1 MSDSFTPKL
10 GRIGWKQGTR
20 LDRYIN
26 KVMRA
31 AQTAGQVNG
40 NRSSGFTGSR
50 MGRGSA
56 FGTLAAAGLY
66 PGNQRRVIVKAR
78 FTRFKAGN
86 MGAARAHLR
95 YIQRDGV
102 TPEGAPGQFYS
113 RNLDDADSSA
123 FLNECEGDRH
133 QFRLIVSPEDGA
145 QLQDLKPFIRD
156 FMAQVER
163 DLETKLEW
171 VAVDHYNTGQPHTH
185 IVIRGKD
192 DRGQDLVIT
201 RDYMSHGFRM
211 RARELV
217 AMELGPELEYDMTM
231 KLARDVNAERL
242 TRLDRAI
249 LKHVDQGFLVVSAMP
264 PEDRQ
269 THASHMGRLKTLQ
282 SLGLAEEK
290 QTGVWQIA
298 PDIETKLRSLGHRG
312 DIIKTMHRVL
322 KEAGIERP
330 GSSFAMFDTAK
341 AGNRIV
347 GRVAGIGLTD
357 EITDRH
363 YVVVDGL
370 DGKVH
375 YADVGHLRPEFVP
388 EKGMIVA
395 IENHAGE
402 ENAQVRTRLRILSY
416 LNLERLTETEGAT
429 WLDKE
434 LLTSKPEHLSNSGCG
449 AEVRTA
455 LQQRRQWLVANA
467 LGRFSDADQ
476 FEPSRNMLHQL
487 RERDIRRASA
497 MMSAQ
502 VGLTH
507 VNVGESENITGT
519 YVRSA
524 HLASGKYAIVQNA
537 KQFTLVPWQPQ
548 MERFRGRAVFGP
560 CAARRHG
567 SSGRSAGP
575 PISQRRRKAAPLRAI
590 SRRRAASIIGLG
602 TAAMRGHL
610 STLSRASAGS
620 AVRRTPSRQAGT
632 RSVDKYRP
640 SL

>member
-20 LDRYIN
+20 LDSYIN
-26 KVMRA
+26 RVMRA
-31 AQTAGQVNG
+31 AQTAGHVYG
-40 NRSSGFTGSR
+40 KRSSGFTGSR

-66 PGNQRRVIVKAR
+66 PGGQRRVIVKAR
-78 FTRFKAGN
+78 FTKFKAGDI
-86 MGAARAHLR
+86 GAARAHLR

-102 TPEGAPGQFYS
+102 TPEGEPGQLYS
-113 RNLDDADSSA
+113 RDFDDADGSS

-156 FMAQVER
+156 FMAHVER
-163 DLETKLEW
+163 DLETKLDW

-192 DRGQDLVIT
+192 DVSQDLVIT
-201 RDYMSHGFRM
+201 RDYMSHGLRM

-217 AMELGPELEYDMTM
+217 TMELGPELEYDMTM
-231 KLARDVNAERL
+231 KLAREVNAERL
-242 TRLDRAI
+242 TRLDRSL

-282 SLGLAEEK
+282 SLGLADEK

-298 PDIETKLRSLGHRG
+298 SDIETKLRSLGQRG

-322 KEAGIERP
+322 GEAGIERS
-330 GSSFAMFDTAK
+330 GSSFSMFDTTK

-357 EITDRH
+357 EINDRH
-363 YVVVDGL
+363 YVVVDGV

-395 IENHAGE
+395 IENQLGGE
-402 ENAQVRTRLRILSY
+402 SAQARTRLRILSY
-416 LNLERLTETEGAT
+416 LNLERLSEAEGAT

-434 LLTSKPEHLSNSGCG
+434 LLTSKPEHLSNSGFG
-449 AEVRTA
+449 SDARMA

-467 LGRFSDADQ
+467 LGRFSDAEQ
-476 FEPSRNMLHQL
+476 FEPSSNLLHQL
-487 RERDIRRASA
+487 RERDIRRTSVIV
-497 MMSAQ
+497 SAQ
-502 VGLTH
+502 LELTH
-507 VNVGESENITGT
+507 VHAGEGESVSGT

-537 KQFTLVPWQPQ
+537 KEFTLVPWQPQ
-548 MERFRGRAVFGP
+548 MERFRGREIA
-560 CAARRHG
+560 
-567 SSGRSAGP
+567 
-575 PISQRRRKAAPLRAI
+575 
-590 SRRRAASIIGLG
+590 G
-602 TAAMRGHL
+602 TASVQGINWDWNQTRQRGV
-610 STLSRASAGS
+610 TL
-620 AVRRTPSRQAGT
+620 
-632 RSVDKYRP
+632 
-640 SL
+640 

>member
-1 MSDSFTPKL
+1 VSDSFTPKL

-20 LDRYIN
+20 LDSYIK

-31 AQTAGQVNG
+31 AQTAGHVYG
-40 NRSSGFTGSR
+40 KRSSGFTGSR

-66 PGNQRRVIVKAR
+66 PGGQRRVIVKAR
-78 FTRFKAGN
+78 FTKFKAGD

-95 YIQRDGV
+95 YIQRDSV
-102 TPEGAPGQFYS
+102 TPEGEPGQLYS
-113 RNLDDADSSA
+113 RDFDDADGSS

-145 QLQDLKPFIRD
+145 QLHDLKPFIRD

-163 DLETKLEW
+163 DLETKLDW

-192 DRGQDLVIT
+192 DLGQDLVIT

-217 AMELGPELEYDMTM
+217 TMELGPELEYDMTM
-231 KLARDVNAERL
+231 KLAREVNAERL
-242 TRLDRAI
+242 TRLDRSL

-282 SLGLAEEK
+282 TLGLADEK

-298 PDIETKLRSLGHRG
+298 SDIETKLRSLGQRG
-312 DIIKTMHRVL
+312 DIIKTMHRIL
-322 KEAGIERP
+322 GEAGIERS
-330 GSSFAMFDTAK
+330 GSSFSMFDNTK

-357 EITDRH
+357 EINDRH
-363 YVVVDGL
+363 YVVVDGV

-375 YADVGHLRPEFVP
+375 YADIGHLQPEFVP
-388 EKGMIVA
+388 DKGMVVA
-395 IENHAGE
+395 IDNHSGE
-402 ENAQVRTRLRILSY
+402 QDTQVRIRLRILSY
-416 LNLERLTETEGAT
+416 LNLERLAEADGAT

-434 LLTSKPEHLSNSGCG
+434 LLTAKPEHLSISGFG
-449 AEVRTA
+449 SDARTA

-467 LGRFSDADQ
+467 LGRFTDAQQ
-476 FEPSRNMLHQL
+476 FEPSRNLLHQL
-487 RERDIRRASA
+487 RERDLRRTSA

-502 VGLTH
+502 LGLTH
-507 VNVGESENITGT
+507 VHAGEGERVTGT
-519 YVRSA
+519 YLRSA
-524 HLASGKYAIVQNA
+524 HLASGKYAIMQNA
-537 KQFTLVPWQPQ
+537 KEFTLVPWQPQ
-548 MERFRGRAVFGP
+548 MERFRGREI
-560 CAARRHG
+560 
-567 SSGRSAGP
+567 SGTAGAQG
-575 PISQRRRKAAPLRAI
+575 INWDLNHSRQR
-590 SRRRAASIIGLG
+590 GLG
-602 TAAMRGHL
+602 I
-610 STLSRASAGS
+610 
-620 AVRRTPSRQAGT
+620 
-632 RSVDKYRP
+632 
-640 SL
+640 